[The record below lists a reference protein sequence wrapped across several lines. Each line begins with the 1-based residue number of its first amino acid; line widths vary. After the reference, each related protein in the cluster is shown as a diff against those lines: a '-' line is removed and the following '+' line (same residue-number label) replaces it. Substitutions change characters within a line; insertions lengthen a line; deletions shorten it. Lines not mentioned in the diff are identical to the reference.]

1 MPSALS
7 KQRDSWERLLSLEPP
22 QKMMTMMWKRMD
34 SSERRE
40 TSVGK
45 QCLWQLWSLAPVPER
60 LRRDSSEQL
69 RSLVEIQKAQ
79 ASWRPLLELPS
90 ELMQRMELVP

>member
-7 KQRDSWERLLSLEPP
+7 KQRDS
-22 QKMMTMMWKRMD
+22 
-34 SSERRE
+34 SERRE
-40 TSVGK
+40 TSVEK
-45 QCLWQLWSLAPVPER
+45 QCLWQLWSLVPVPER

-90 ELMQRMELVP
+90 ELMRRMGLVL